1 MYARILVPVD
11 GSPTATAGLREAMR
25 LARGGRATI
34 RLIHVIDRL
43 SLVQAMDPTPMVVD
57 IMKSLEVSGRSALEE
72 ARALVEKAGI
82 AVQVTLKRPARGSVA
97 DAIVEE
103 TRRWKAELIVMG
115 THGRRGISRMIMG
128 STAQGVV
135 ASSKSPVLLVRGP
148 RRSSAAR

>member
-43 SLVQAMDPTPMVVD
+43 SLVQAMDPTPMVAD
-57 IMKSLEVSGRSALEE
+57 IMRSMEVSGRNALEA
-72 ARALVEKAGI
+72 ARGLVEKAGI
-82 AVQVTLKRPARGSVA
+82 AVQVVLKKPTQGSVA
-97 DAIVEE
+97 DAIVAEA
-103 TRRWKAELIVMG
+103 RRWKTELIVMG

-135 ASSKSPVLLVRGP
+135 TSSRSPVLLVRGP
-148 RRSSAAR
+148 AGFKRR